1 MVAAAGISA
10 MPEGDKPYTTSLV
23 EALHFKQGFHYISV
37 REMEI
42 EIPIPD
48 DGEGNPDYSI
58 IQRAWWDAVDV
69 VEKHRGIASPSY
81 FWNLC
86 ISCCFFKLN
95 THILVI

>member
-1 MVAAAGISA
+1 

-58 IQRAWWDAVDV
+58 IQRAWWDAVDI

-81 FWNLC
+81 EGHSDQNRTD
-86 ISCCFFKLN
+86 SRSRHLN
-95 THILVI
+95 AVG